1 MKVCYNYK
9 KVFDDPIRVRAFG
22 NFMLPMAI
30 ELNRVVL
37 FFVLLAI
44 THLVFGGLIA
54 VINQIAGG
62 TRFAIYLGLPYW
74 VSGKLLNLNPDGQKV
89 FPYLRDLVIYLV
101 VFKLFKVRY
110 CKEEMVNDVGKIVF
124 EKVEDGV

>member
-22 NFMLPMAI
+22 NFMLPMVI

-37 FFVLLAI
+37 FFVLLAMI
-44 THLVFGGLIA
+44 HFILGGLIA
-54 VINQIAGG
+54 AINKVASG
-62 TRFAIYLGLPYW
+62 TMFAIYLGLPYW

-89 FPYLRDLVIYLV
+89 FPYLRDLFIYLG
-101 VFKLFKVRY
+101 VFKLVKVRY
-110 CKEEMVNDVGKIVF
+110 CGEKLVHDVGKIVF
-124 EKVEDGV
+124 EKVEDGA